1 MAAADPT
8 QTHVS
13 INISYR
19 FDLLAHLFFYIR
31 FLSLEVLR
39 A

>member
-1 MAAADPT
+1 MASADPT
-8 QTHVS
+8 LSRVT
-13 INISYR
+13 INISYH
-19 FDLLAHLFFYIR
+19 FDLAAHLFFYIR

>member
-19 FDLLAHLFFYIR
+19 FNALAHLFFYIR